1 MNEGVE
7 AALEADPASFFRRL
21 YPSLYRWV
29 AKALGA
35 GHADVEDLVQET
47 LLHAWAGRATFRG
60 EAAPLSWVVA
70 IARNKVRDR
79 LRRREASGL
88 REALDRLED
97 RPIPDALAASD
108 EARRRVRRALEAM
121 PADQARLLRWRYL
134 EGDSVRALAERL
146 GESEKAAESRLH
158 RAREAFREHL
168 SREENDD
175 A

>member
-7 AALEADPASFFRRL
+7 AALETDPANFFRRL

-35 GHADVEDLVQET
+35 AHADVEDLVQET
-47 LLHAWAGRATFRG
+47 LLQAWVGRATFRG

-79 LRRREASGL
+79 LRRREATGL

-108 EARRRVRRALEAM
+108 EARGRVRRALEAM
-121 PADQARLLRWRYL
+121 PAEQARLLRWRYL
-134 EGDSVRALAERL
+134 EGLPVRSMAERL

-158 RAREAFREHL
+158 RAREAFRERL